1 MSEVR
6 PQIKAEHQGLCDQ
19 RRERELAASV
29 AGVGH
34 RGSVIHIL
42 LRLLFQILFPCRV
55 PYAIQQVLVDFLFYI
70 YRAYM
75 LIPNS

>member
-29 AGVGH
+29 AGVADKYLH
-34 RGSVIHIL
+34 LAQDCGS
-42 LRLLFQILFPCRV
+42 
-55 PYAIQQVLVDFLFYI
+55 
-70 YRAYM
+70 
-75 LIPNS
+75 